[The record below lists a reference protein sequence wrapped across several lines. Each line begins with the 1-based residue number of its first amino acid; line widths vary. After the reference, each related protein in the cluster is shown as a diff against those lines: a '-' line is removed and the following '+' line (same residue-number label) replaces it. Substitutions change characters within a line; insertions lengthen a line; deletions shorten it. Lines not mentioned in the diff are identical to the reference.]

1 MTLQFIHDNRGN
13 TTGVFISIEEWQSL
27 KTKYADLQK
36 DMSQKTLAEIASVNL
51 KSLSRYELGTSIPP
65 ADIIKKLAD
74 ALKVSTD
81 TLLSDEK
88 INIQDKDLLR
98 KFEVIQDM
106 KGETKKTVLNL
117 IDLAIRDFK
126 AKQVYASQNK

>member
-1 MTLQFIHDNRGN
+1 MT
-13 TTGVFISIEEWQSL
+13 ISERIRITRQ
-27 KTKYADLQK
+27 QK
-36 DMSQKTLAEIASVNL
+36 NMSQKVLAEIAGVNL

-65 ADIIKKLAD
+65 ADVIKKLAD

-88 INIQDKDLLR
+88 INIQDKDLLK
-98 KFEVIQDM
+98 KFEAIQDM
-106 KGETKKTVLNL
+106 KGETKRTVLNL

-126 AKQVYASQNK
+126 AKQAYSS

>member
-1 MTLQFIHDNRGN
+1 MTLSERIRLTRQ
-13 TTGVFISIEEWQSL
+13 
-27 KTKYADLQK
+27 QK
-36 DMSQKTLAEIASVNL
+36 DMSQKALAEIAGVNL

-65 ADIIKKLAD
+65 ADVIKKLAD

-88 INIQDKDLLR
+88 IDIQDKDLLR
-98 KFEVIQDM
+98 KFEVIQNM
-106 KGETKKTVLNL
+106 KGETKKTVINL

-126 AKQVYASQNK
+126 AKQAYAS

>member
-1 MTLQFIHDNRGN
+1 MT
-13 TTGVFISIEEWQSL
+13 ISERIRLTRQ
-27 KTKYADLQK
+27 QK
-36 DMSQKTLAEIASVNL
+36 DMSQKALAEIADVNL

-106 KGETKKTVLNL
+106 KGETKKTVINL

-126 AKQVYASQNK
+126 AKQAYAS

>member
-1 MTLQFIHDNRGN
+1 MT
-13 TTGVFISIEEWQSL
+13 ISERIRLTRQ
-27 KTKYADLQK
+27 QK
-36 DMSQKTLAEIASVNL
+36 DMSQKALAEIAGVNL

-65 ADIIKKLAD
+65 ADVIKKLAD

-98 KFEVIQDM
+98 KFEVIQNM
-106 KGETKKTVLNL
+106 KGETKKTVINL

-126 AKQVYASQNK
+126 AKQAYAS

>member
-1 MTLQFIHDNRGN
+1 MT
-13 TTGVFISIEEWQSL
+13 ISERIRLTRQ
-27 KTKYADLQK
+27 QK
-36 DMSQKTLAEIASVNL
+36 DMSQKALAEIADVNL
-51 KSLSRYELGTSIPP
+51 KSLSRYELGASIPP

-88 INIQDKDLLR
+88 IDIQDKDLLR
-98 KFEVIQDM
+98 KFEVIQNM
-106 KGETKKTVLNL
+106 KGETKRTVINL

-126 AKQVYASQNK
+126 AKQAYAS

>member
-1 MTLQFIHDNRGN
+1 MT
-13 TTGVFISIEEWQSL
+13 ISERIRLTRQ
-27 KTKYADLQK
+27 QK
-36 DMSQKTLAEIASVNL
+36 NMSQKALAEVAGVNL

-65 ADIIKKLAD
+65 ADVIKKLAD

-88 INIQDKDLLR
+88 INIQDKELLR
-98 KFEVIQDM
+98 KFEIIQDM

-126 AKQVYASQNK
+126 ARQAYAS